1 MWTAGLRNTLRGSE
15 RTALDELTM
24 TVPSP
29 MPAGTVDE
37 KHISAASLRLAEPQT
52 PLVLPQD
59 VATFYGP
66 AVARTWAGDT
76 ASCKAFPIERER
88 CHSTCSSSTGQS

>member
-15 RTALDELTM
+15 RTALSVLTM

-37 KHISAASLRLAEPQT
+37 KHIQLRHSVWQNLK
-52 PLVLPQD
+52 LHSYFPQD
-59 VATFYGP
+59 VVTFYGP

-76 ASCKAFPIERER
+76 MLYRAIPIERE
-88 CHSTCSSSTGQS
+88 